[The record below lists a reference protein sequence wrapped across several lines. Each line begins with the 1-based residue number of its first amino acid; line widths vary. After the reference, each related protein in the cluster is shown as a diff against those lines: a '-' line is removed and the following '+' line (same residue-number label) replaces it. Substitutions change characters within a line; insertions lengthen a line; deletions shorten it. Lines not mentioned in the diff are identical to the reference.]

1 MFIKTHIARNQRG
14 LWIRRGDLVRVL
26 RPGSHWNPAWPISLF
41 WLRQLE
47 HIELYDITD
56 GRFNHKRLE
65 TLVREPSLRAELI
78 VVELADEQ
86 RALVWR
92 DGRLFD
98 ILGPGI
104 AAYWREA
111 AAWNVEIFDVAEARF
126 AHRKMQAV
134 LSHPKASLFLV
145 GVIVEQE
152 ESALVYR
159 DGRLIE
165 TAGPGLHVY
174 WKGAGK
180 ITWKSVDQREKTL
193 DVAGQEIMTADK
205 VSLRLNLSVGYV
217 VADAQKATAAA
228 VDFAQTLY
236 REAQLAVRAAVGTR
250 TLDALLAEKDAVSE
264 AVRDAIAAKADV
276 LGVRIT
282 SVGLRDL
289 ILPGD
294 MRELFN
300 AVIAAQKQAEANLI
314 QRREETAAAR
324 SQANTARLLAENPV
338 LARMRELEL
347 LKDVLAGAKLSFV
360 LGEGA
365 SAGNLAQQLRSAL
378 AGAGETSA

>member
-1 MFIKTHIARNQRG
+1 MYIKTHIARNQRG

-26 RPGSHWNPAWPISLF
+26 RPGSHWNPAWPISLI
-41 WLRQLE
+41 WRRKLE
-47 HIELYDITD
+47 SVELYDITE

-111 AAWNVEIFDVAEARF
+111 AAWNVELYDVAEARF
-126 AHRKMQAV
+126 NHRKMQAV
-134 LSHPKASLFLV
+134 LSHPKAASFLV

-165 TAGPGLHVY
+165 TVGPGLHVF

-217 VADAQKATAAA
+217 VADALKATAAA

-250 TLDALLAEKDAVSE
+250 TLDALLAEKDAASE
-264 AVRDAIAAKADV
+264 QVRDAIAAKADV

-282 SVGLRDL
+282 GVGLRDV

-347 LKDVLAGAKLSFV
+347 LKDVLSGAKLSFV

-365 SAGNLAQQLRSAL
+365 SGGNLAQQLRSAL
-378 AGAGETSA
+378 AGAAEPGA